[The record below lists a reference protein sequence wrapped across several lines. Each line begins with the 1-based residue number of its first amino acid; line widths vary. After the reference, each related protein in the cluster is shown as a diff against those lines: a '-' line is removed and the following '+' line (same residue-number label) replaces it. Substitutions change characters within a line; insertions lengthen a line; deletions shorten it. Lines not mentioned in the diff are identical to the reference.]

1 MTEDERFYKSIY
13 DEANEQLKEVYKEQ
27 KQNRDELLQAIA
39 MIILT
44 YTGLDGIMSIKNKD
58 KNKENK
64 RLSNIILSFANSQG
78 STQERV
84 LKDELNNTVKNT
96 FNFYSYN
103 ANLKDVRKIIE
114 SNFNGKHFSTR
125 VWENEKAVGEHLHK
139 QVKQFLDGK
148 INVNQIKK
156 DIEKTFN
163 TSAYNAKRL
172 VETEV
177 NRCSSNA
184 FDRFCKETGVKK
196 VRYNAILDRRLCSDC
211 AQYHDKVFNFND
223 KIELPRHPLCR
234 CFYEIEDENTF
245 IQSGGKFVRE
255 SIEWWDK
262 RVEDSDDYY
271 KKIREYK
278 DDIDKISKNTGWT
291 KNSITKIKNHIFYNE
306 HILRNGSRGLLD
318 SDYDMAIA
326 WQRLIDGN
334 FKERDILLLKHEYIE
349 SILEKKYT
357 LSNAEA
363 HKRTTK
369 LHDWVTVMENETGG
383 GEDGA
388 LNEFIKSK

>member
-13 DEANEQLKEVYKEQ
+13 NEANEQLKEVYKEQ
-27 KQNRDELLQAIA
+27 KQNRDELLQVIA

-44 YTGLDGIMSIKNKD
+44 YTVLDGIMSIKNKD

-84 LKDELNNTVKNT
+84 LKDVLNNTVKNT
-96 FNFYSYN
+96 FDFYSYN

-114 SNFNGKHFSTR
+114 SNFKGKRFSTR

-234 CFYEIEDENTF
+234 CFYTIEDDKNNFLEMNLQLFGIDEKKELQKLIDAGDIDEDEYLKCCDYFNKRFRGGINTP
-245 IQSGGKFVRE
+245 IGTVYNKKDRFVHIARRHWDMIFNKEIDNIVE
-255 SIEWWDK
+255 SLQNPDAIYKTID
-262 RVEDSDDYY
+262 RFNNHGVGYV
-271 KKIREYK
+271 KKIGDKELLTIVRG
-278 DDIDKISKNTGWT
+278 DIITSYYPTNSYMNKT
-291 KNSITKIKNHIFYNE
+291 K
-306 HILRNGSRGLLD
+306 RGEV
-318 SDYDMAIA
+318 I
-326 WQRLIDGN
+326 WV
-334 FKERDILLLKHEYIE
+334 
-349 SILEKKYT
+349 KK
-357 LSNAEA
+357 
-363 HKRTTK
+363 
-369 LHDWVTVMENETGG
+369 
-383 GEDGA
+383 
-388 LNEFIKSK
+388 

>member
-27 KQNRDELLQAIA
+27 KQNKDELLQAIA

-44 YTGLDGIMSIKNKD
+44 YTVLDGIMSIKNKD

-84 LKDELNNTVKNT
+84 LKDVLNNIVKNT
-96 FNFYSYN
+96 FDFYSYN

-172 VETEV
+172 VETEA

-234 CFYEIEDENTF
+234 CFYTIED
-245 IQSGGKFVRE
+245 
-255 SIEWWDK
+255 DK
-262 RVEDSDDYY
+262 NNFLEMNLQLFGIDE
-271 KKIREYK
+271 KKELQKLI
-278 DDIDKISKNTGWT
+278 DAGDIDKDDYLKCYNYFNKRFKGGINTPIGTVYNKKDRFVHIARRHWDMIFNKEIDNIVESLQNPDAIYKTIDRFNNQGVGYVKKIVDKELLTIVRGDIITSYYPTNSYMNKT
-291 KNSITKIKNHIFYNE
+291 K
-306 HILRNGSRGLLD
+306 RGEV
-318 SDYDMAIA
+318 I
-326 WQRLIDGN
+326 WV
-334 FKERDILLLKHEYIE
+334 
-349 SILEKKYT
+349 KK
-357 LSNAEA
+357 
-363 HKRTTK
+363 
-369 LHDWVTVMENETGG
+369 
-383 GEDGA
+383 
-388 LNEFIKSK
+388 